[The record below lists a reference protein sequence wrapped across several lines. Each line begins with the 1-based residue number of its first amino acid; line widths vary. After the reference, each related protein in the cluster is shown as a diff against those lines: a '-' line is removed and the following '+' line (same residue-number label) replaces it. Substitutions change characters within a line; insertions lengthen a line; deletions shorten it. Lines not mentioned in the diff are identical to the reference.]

1 MFELKPIT
9 ASGIGAAL
17 EKAERYRLLNDP
29 VAAESICLDV
39 LEIEP
44 HNQDALV
51 SLLLARTDQFATSHG
66 AGDAAA
72 REVLPRLSSEYDR
85 AYYTGL
91 IAERRGKTLLNAVR
105 PGSQGMAWQC
115 FRDAMDSYESAIG
128 FRPEGNDEAV
138 LRWNTCARILN
149 AHSHLAPDDVSIV
162 TPVLD
167 D

>member
-44 HNQDALV
+44 GNQEALV

-72 REVLPRLSSEYDR
+72 REVLPRLASEYDR

-91 IAERRGKTLLNAVR
+91 IAERRGKALPARGPARQPGDGLALLPGRDGLVR
-105 PGSQGMAWQC
+105 
-115 FRDAMDSYESAIG
+115 
-128 FRPEGNDEAV
+128 EGGG
-138 LRWNTCARILN
+138 
-149 AHSHLAPDDVSIV
+149 APAGRQR
-162 TPVLD
+162 
-167 D
+167 